1 MSRFNSSISVVGIS
15 EVKVQQAIL
24 KLLEN
29 SLNQRELLG
38 KTNDNLSEQIRRIR
52 QKLASIDFDI
62 DAETAQK
69 IADKISAA
77 IGDSVATATEAAR
90 TASSKASIAT
100 EKAAQASADAQELRA
115 ALQDIE
121 GLIDQKARQAATAL
135 IQQTQ
140 EAVNGAT
147 QAAQQ
152 ASQSAQNAAT
162 TAGQA
167 SQAATDAQNAVK
179 SLAFR
184 SLAGAT
190 VYNAS
195 AAQYRKVATLPA
207 VSGAANATVTFWG
220 SVGGHTNATQTP
232 IYLTVGQRQSATTY
246 SALAFNGYYFGA
258 SLPASAD
265 IVVYKE
271 SNNTFSVYLKGA
283 AATYFRHDLA
293 MIYNENVTPVA
304 DTFKTSAPTGTLVWS
319 LVSNAKRVA
328 TADEFTNYALATHNH
343 DSAYQPKGSYASA
356 THNHSGVYQPAG
368 SYAAADHNHDST
380 YQPKGSYASATHNHD
395 STYQPKGSYAAAT
408 HNHDGTYLKSTDRP
422 YIETYSFAVLNTD
435 CGTGNTAFPMAGIVL
450 NTAATYNVRVLFR
463 NTAATAR
470 TCVANGT
477 NVSLSGSIGATASR
491 QFTLAG
497 NGTITID
504 NIATS
509 VDVFITIW
517 R

>member
-100 EKAAQASADAQELRA
+100 EKAVQASADAQELRA

-121 GLIDQKARQAATAL
+121 GLIDQKARQAANAL

-271 SNNTFSVYLKGA
+271 SNNAFSVYLKGA

-293 MIYNENVTPVA
+293 MIYNENVTPVT

-343 DSAYQPKGSYASA
+343 DSVYQPKGSYASA
-356 THNHSGVYQPAG
+356 THNHSGVYQPA
-368 SYAAADHNHDST
+368 
-380 YQPKGSYASATHNHD
+380 
-395 STYQPKGSYAAAT
+395 GSYAAAT

>member
-100 EKAAQASADAQELRA
+100 EKAVQASADAQELRA

-121 GLIDQKARQAATAL
+121 GLIGQKARQAANAL

-271 SNNTFSVYLKGA
+271 SNNAFSVYLKGA

-293 MIYNENVTPVA
+293 MIYNENVTPVT

-343 DSAYQPKGSYASA
+343 DSA
-356 THNHSGVYQPAG
+356 
-368 SYAAADHNHDST
+368 
-380 YQPKGSYASATHNHD
+380 
-395 STYQPKGSYAAAT
+395 YQPKGSYAAAT

-450 NTAATYNVRVLFR
+450 NTAATYNVRVLFC

-477 NVSLSGSIGATASR
+477 NVSLSNSIGATASR

>member
-100 EKAAQASADAQELRA
+100 EKAVQASADAQELRA

-121 GLIDQKARQAATAL
+121 GLIGQKARQAANAL

-271 SNNTFSVYLKGA
+271 SNNAFSVYLKGA

-293 MIYNENVTPVA
+293 MIYNENVTPVT

-343 DSAYQPKGSYASA
+343 DSAYQPKGSYA
-356 THNHSGVYQPAG
+356 
-368 SYAAADHNHDST
+368 
-380 YQPKGSYASATHNHD
+380 
-395 STYQPKGSYAAAT
+395 AAT

-422 YIETYSFAVLNTD
+422 YIETYSFAVINTD

-477 NVSLSGSIGATASR
+477 NVSLSNSIGATASR

-497 NGTITID
+497 NRTITID

>member
-100 EKAAQASADAQELRA
+100 EKAVQASADAQELRA

-121 GLIDQKARQAATAL
+121 GLIGQKARQAANAL

-271 SNNTFSVYLKGA
+271 SNNAFSVYLKGA

-293 MIYNENVTPVA
+293 MIYNENVTPVT

-356 THNHSGVYQPAG
+356 THNHSGVYQPA
-368 SYAAADHNHDST
+368 
-380 YQPKGSYASATHNHD
+380 
-395 STYQPKGSYAAAT
+395 GSYAAAT

>member
-15 EVKVQQAIL
+15 EAKVQQAIL

-100 EKAAQASADAQELRA
+100 EKAVQASADAQELRA

-121 GLIDQKARQAATAL
+121 GLIDQKVRQAANAL

-271 SNNTFSVYLKGA
+271 SNNAFSVYLKGA

-293 MIYNENVTPVA
+293 MIYNENVTPVT

-343 DSAYQPKGSYASA
+343 DSVYQPKGSYASA
-356 THNHSGVYQPAG
+356 THNHSGVYQPA
-368 SYAAADHNHDST
+368 
-380 YQPKGSYASATHNHD
+380 
-395 STYQPKGSYAAAT
+395 GSYAAAT